1 MIKNFKKYVLAVPVI
16 LTMVFMATSV
26 LADLPVGGPIT
37 FDSIDRIGW
46 IILNFL
52 IYLSGTVMFIAIILS
67 GLLMIWSH
75 GEEKSFEKG
84 KQMLK
89 TTIWG
94 SAVIMGSSLIIN
106 ILTSIF
112 NGTFSLI
119 PAENIIGILAN
130 FIIGLAGTV
139 MITFVVI
146 SGIMMMT
153 AGENPEKFKKAR
165 QMLVNTIWGSLV
177 IMGAGVILNTV
188 YAVITGEFF
197 CRLSLL
203 GICLWR

>member
-1 MIKNFKKYVLAVPVI
+1 
-16 LTMVFMATSV
+16 
-26 LADLPVGGPIT
+26 
-37 FDSIDRIGW
+37 
-46 IILNFL
+46 
-52 IYLSGTVMFIAIILS
+52 
-67 GLLMIWSH
+67 
-75 GEEKSFEKG
+75 
-84 KQMLK
+84 
-89 TTIWG
+89 
-94 SAVIMGSSLIIN
+94 MGSSDYQYSDIKP
-106 ILTSIF
+106 TAHF
-112 NGTFSLI
+112 LI

>member
-106 ILTSIF
+106 ILTSIL

>member
-26 LADLPVGGPIT
+26 LADLPVGGHIT

>member
-1 MIKNFKKYVLAVPVI
+1 
-16 LTMVFMATSV
+16 
-26 LADLPVGGPIT
+26 
-37 FDSIDRIGW
+37 
-46 IILNFL
+46 
-52 IYLSGTVMFIAIILS
+52 
-67 GLLMIWSH
+67 
-75 GEEKSFEKG
+75 
-84 KQMLK
+84 MLK